1 MFNHSNK
8 TALVTGASRGIG
20 KEIAS
25 ILAENGIKVIGVATS
40 EKSLES
46 ISNIDNIIPLAC
58 DISDEQSVEKIY
70 TSIKEH
76 SESIDILVNN
86 AGIHMDNIL
95 LRMDTKEW
103 KKVLDVNLNGPFYLT
118 RLLLKDMIKNKQGR
132 IVNISSISGTD
143 GNKGQSNYSA
153 SKGGLLAFT
162 KSLAKEVGRRNIT
175 VNCIAPGIIE
185 TDMIA
190 DLSDTVKTDYLKK
203 IPLKKFG
210 KPEDIGKM
218 ILFLCS
224 DEASYITGQTF
235 YIDGGMSLNYFSS
248 YIMSSADKV
257 KNIIVDKL
265 GVEESR
271 IVPEASFLDD
281 LGADSL
287 DLVELIM
294 EFEEEFDLEIPDEDA
309 EGITTVGSAIDYI
322 NKHTS

>member
-1 MFNHSNK
+1 MFNYSNK

-20 KEIAS
+20 KKIAS
-25 ILAENGIKVIGVATS
+25 ILAENGIKVIWVATS

-46 ISNIDNIIPLAC
+46 IKNIDNIIPLAC
-58 DISDEQSVEKIY
+58 DISNEHSVENLY

-76 SESIDILVNN
+76 SDNIDILVNN

-132 IVNISSISGTD
+132 IINISSISGTD

-185 TDMIA
+185 TDMITN
-190 DLSDTVKTDYLKK
+190 LSDTVKTDYLKR

-210 KPEDIGKM
+210 KPEDIGRM

-235 YIDGGMSLNYFSS
+235 YIDGGMSLN
-248 YIMSSADKV
+248 
-257 KNIIVDKL
+257 
-265 GVEESR
+265 
-271 IVPEASFLDD
+271 
-281 LGADSL
+281 
-287 DLVELIM
+287 
-294 EFEEEFDLEIPDEDA
+294 
-309 EGITTVGSAIDYI
+309 
-322 NKHTS
+322 

>member
-1 MFNHSNK
+1 
-8 TALVTGASRGIG
+8 
-20 KEIAS
+20 
-25 ILAENGIKVIGVATS
+25 
-40 EKSLES
+40 
-46 ISNIDNIIPLAC
+46 
-58 DISDEQSVEKIY
+58 
-70 TSIKEH
+70 
-76 SESIDILVNN
+76 
-86 AGIHMDNIL
+86 MDNIL

-190 DLSDTVKTDYLKK
+190 DLSDTVKTDYLKR

-235 YIDGGMSLNYFSS
+235 YIDGGMSLN
-248 YIMSSADKV
+248 
-257 KNIIVDKL
+257 
-265 GVEESR
+265 
-271 IVPEASFLDD
+271 
-281 LGADSL
+281 
-287 DLVELIM
+287 
-294 EFEEEFDLEIPDEDA
+294 
-309 EGITTVGSAIDYI
+309 
-322 NKHTS
+322 